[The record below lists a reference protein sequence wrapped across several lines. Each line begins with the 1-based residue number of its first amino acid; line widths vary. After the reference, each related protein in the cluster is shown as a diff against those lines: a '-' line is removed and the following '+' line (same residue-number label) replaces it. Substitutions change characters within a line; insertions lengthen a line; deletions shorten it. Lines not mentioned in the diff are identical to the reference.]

1 VRPHSCLPLRQ
12 SSLTPAPSPPRST
25 RTDKKKD
32 DILKMGADH
41 VIATGEEGWL
51 EREKLAY
58 ELDMVISTVDVA
70 TGLALNDLLS
80 SLNVGG
86 KLVSVGLP
94 DDKIDGVHPFAFIKN
109 GCSFGSSH
117 IGSKKEVRLADRPP
131 CASEGMLTTLSL
143 LVCLQATAMLKLAAE
158 KNIKPWSEPLSRMLP
173 SK

>member
-1 VRPHSCLPLRQ
+1 
-12 SSLTPAPSPPRST
+12 
-25 RTDKKKD
+25 
-32 DILKMGADH
+32 MGADH

-58 ELDMVISTVDVA
+58 ELDFIISTVDVA

-117 IGSKKEVRLADRPP
+117 IGSKKEVRPRRRVALSIEVP
-131 CASEGMLTTLSL
+131 C
-143 LVCLQATAMLKLAAE
+143 
-158 KNIKPWSEPLSRMLP
+158 
-173 SK
+173 